1 MLPLLAPLARRLLAG
16 LIVAVIGVSA
26 SSATAAVWQW
36 SVPIGYGRAFLWI
49 PENCPRVRAVVVGQN
64 NMIEGGIL
72 EKPALRDELARLGI
86 AEVYVA
92 PPFDGR
98 FLFDQGAGERF
109 DAMMKALADESGYAE
124 LALAPVAPLGHSAC
138 ASYPWNFAAWNP
150 ARTLAILS
158 VHGDAPQTDRTGSG
172 KPNPDWGDRNIDGVP
187 GLMVMGEYEWHDDRL
202 TPALAFRARHPLA
215 PIAMLAEPGNGHFNY
230 SDPLINFLA
239 LFLRKA
245 AEARLPAVDGPRD
258 QPTTLRPVDPKK
270 GWLVERWHLN
280 TGRTVPPAPFD
291 KYTGDPADAFWAFDE
306 ETARAIQD
314 YFAGQIGKRP
324 QLLGWV
330 QNGQTLPTADN
341 LNGVTLRFEP
351 EADGVTF
358 HLAGTFL
365 DKVED
370 GAKNLARWTGQPVG
384 TPLGHATGG
393 GPIEI
398 SRITGPVAKLGPDT
412 FALALDRSCS
422 TRDVRNNDLWLLES
436 QPGDANYKR
445 VVQQAIMHIPRNSG
459 GRPQSLKFDE
469 ILDQPAGTKGVQ
481 LTATSDA
488 GAKVYYYVREGP
500 AEVDGDHLRLTPIP
514 PTARFPVKITVVAWQ
529 WGWSAEPKLDT
540 AEPVTR
546 TFAVTK

>member
-1 MLPLLAPLARRLLAG
+1 MPRSRRSLVHRCRLILAVAAIWIPLAAR
-16 LIVAVIGVSA
+16 A
-26 SSATAAVWQW
+26 SVAVWQW
-36 SVPIGYGRAFLWI
+36 SVPEGNGRAFLWVPPTCQHI
-49 PENCPRVRAVVVGQN
+49 RAVVVGQN

-72 EKPALRDELARLGI
+72 EHPALRETLSSLGI
-86 AEVYVA
+86 AEVWVA

-109 DAMMKALADESGYAE
+109 DAMMKALAAESGYAE
-124 LALAPVAPLGHSAC
+124 LASAPVVPIGHSAC

-230 SDPLINFLA
+230 SDRLIEFLG
-239 LFLRKA
+239 LFIRKA
-245 AEARLPAVDGPRD
+245 AAARLPVEGSSA
-258 QPTTLRPVDPKK
+258 LRPVDPRQ
-270 GWLVERWHLN
+270 GWLVERWHPG
-280 TGRTVPPAPFD
+280 TGRTVPPAPFA
-291 KYTGDPADAFWAFDE
+291 KYTGDPAQAFWAFDE
-306 ETARAIQD
+306 ETARATQD
-314 YFAGQIGKRP
+314 YFADQIGKKP

-330 QNGQTLPTADN
+330 QNGQALPQSDTLDQ
-341 LNGVTLRFEP
+341 VKLRFEP

-365 DKVED
+365 DKVA
-370 GAKNLARWTGQPVG
+370 GGSKNLARWTGLPPDA
-384 TPLGHATGG
+384 PLGHATGG
-393 GPIEI
+393 GPVVI

-412 FALALDRSCS
+412 FALALDRDSS
-422 TRDVRNNDLWLLES
+422 SHDARNLDIWMLAS
-436 QPGDANYKR
+436 QPGDEQYKR
-445 VVQQAIMHIPRNSG
+445 VVQQALMHVAPNSG
-459 GRPQSLKFDE
+459 GTAQHLTFPA
-469 ILDQPAGTKGVQ
+469 IPDQPAGTATVP
-481 LTATSDA
+481 LAATSDA

-500 AEVDGDHLRLTPIP
+500 AEVEGNSLRLTPVP
-514 PTARFPVKITVVAWQ
+514 PGARYPVKITVVAWQ
-529 WGWSAEPKLDT
+529 WGHAAEPKLDT

-546 TFAVTK
+546 TFSLLK